1 MNFQQLRYVREAVR
15 RNFNLTD
22 VANALYA
29 TQPGVSRAI
38 KELEDELGV
47 EIFVRRGK
55 RLLGLTEPGK
65 ALIDVIERVLMDSNN
80 LKQIAEQFSN
90 SDQGR
95 LEIATTHTQARY
107 ALPKVIKQFK
117 DSFAQ
122 VHLGLHQGTPQQI
135 ADMVMEGRA
144 DLGIATESLDKYP
157 ELYTFPCYSWHHAFI
172 VPANHPLTQYK
183 ELTLDAVA
191 EFPII
196 TYEESFTGRSH
207 IDKAFNA
214 AGIIPD
220 VVLTAIDADVIKTYV
235 ELDLGV
241 GIIASMAY
249 DVNRDQGLRLLNAD
263 HLFDA
268 NTTLLAIRRGNF
280 LRGYAQHFIKMFA
293 PRVSDSELK
302 QAFISQNTDI
312 NSL

>member
-22 VANALYA
+22 VANALFT

-47 EIFVRRGK
+47 EVFVRRGK

-65 ALIDVIERVLMDSNN
+65 ALIDVVERVLMDAHN
-80 LKQIAEQFSN
+80 LRQIAEQFSK
-90 SDQGR
+90 SEQGR

-117 DSFAQ
+117 EAFPR

-135 ADMVMEGRA
+135 AEMVSEGRA
-144 DLGIATESLDKYP
+144 DIGIATESLDKFA
-157 ELYTFPCYSWHHAFI
+157 ELLTFPCYSWHHAFI
-172 VPANHPLTQYK
+172 VPAGHPLTRLPK
-183 ELTLDAVA
+183 LTLDAVA

-207 IDKAFNA
+207 IDQAFGS
-214 AGIIPD
+214 AGLVPD

-235 ELDLGV
+235 ELGLGI

-249 DVNRDQGLRLLNAD
+249 DPSKDQGLRLLDAS
-263 HLFDA
+263 HLFEA
-268 NTTLLAIRRGNF
+268 NTTRLAIRKGNF
-280 LRGYAQHFIKMFA
+280 LRGYTQQFIRMFA
-293 PRVSDSELK
+293 PKISEDELK
-302 QAFISQNTDI
+302 QALVSFAGEV
-312 NSL
+312 

>member
-22 VANALYA
+22 VANALFT

-47 EIFVRRGK
+47 EVFVRRGK

-65 ALIDVIERVLMDSNN
+65 ALIDVIERVLMDAHN
-80 LKQIAEQFSN
+80 LRQIAEQFSN
-90 SDQGR
+90 SEQGR

-117 DSFAQ
+117 EAFPR
-122 VHLGLHQGTPQQI
+122 VHLGLHQGTPVQI
-135 ADMVMEGRA
+135 AEMVAEGRA
-144 DLGIATESLDKYP
+144 DIGIATESLDKYS
-157 ELYTFPCYSWHHAFI
+157 ELHTFPCYTWHHGFI
-172 VPANHPLTQYK
+172 VPAGHPLTRLAK
-183 ELTLDAVA
+183 LSLEAVA

-207 IDKAFNA
+207 IDQAFS
-214 AGIIPD
+214 AGGLVPD

-235 ELDLGV
+235 ELDLGI

-249 DVNRDQGLRLLNAD
+249 DPVKDQGLRLLDAS
-263 HLFDA
+263 HLFEG
-268 NTTLLAIRRGNF
+268 NTTRLALRKGNF
-280 LRGYAQHFIKMFA
+280 LRGYAQQFIRMFA
-293 PRVSDSELK
+293 PKISEAELK
-302 QAFISQNTDI
+302 QALAPTGAEI
-312 NSL
+312 